1 MIRRTRGEESTHMFS
16 NAIRAESSAYGS
28 GPFTPVGT
36 ILGLLVGTLSFV
48 GMTWWFFSFAS
59 KDSPAAFWIA
69 GVTSAVVIVSVVSR
83 TLKRAEDHD
92 HVYALA
98 TWFGLVGTVAFA
110 VLGLIIPAS
119 LGEGL
124 DAGEDPEV
132 ILPIAAS
139 VAFFVGCT
147 ALNLAVAV
155 LLALHWPRRSG

>member
-1 MIRRTRGEESTHMFS
+1 MIRRTRCEESTHMFS
-16 NAIRAESSAYGS
+16 NAIRAEYSASGS
-28 GPFTPVGT
+28 APFNPVGT
-36 ILGLLVGTLSFV
+36 ILGLLVGALSFV
-48 GMTWWFFSFAS
+48 GMAWWFFSFAS
-59 KDSPAAFWIA
+59 MDSPAAFWIA
-69 GVTSAVVIVSVVSR
+69 GVSAAVVIVSVVSR

-98 TWFGLVGTVAFA
+98 TWFGLVGTVSFT

-124 DAGEDPEV
+124 DAGEDPAI

-139 VAFFVGCT
+139 IAFFVGGI

-155 LLALHWPRRSG
+155 LLALHWPRRAD